1 MKIIDLFCGAGGLSL
16 GFEQSGF
23 KVISAIDNCKS
34 SIETFNKN
42 HPEKP
47 GKCIEVSEFNKKEL
61 SRILV
66 NEKITGVIGGPP
78 CQGFSSARLSDYKN
92 EITKLNEKRNKLYID
107 FFNCVKISK
116 PDFFLIENVKGMAK
130 LNDGAFL
137 KDIEQRFGKLGY
149 SIYPS
154 ILNASEYG
162 VPQRRE
168 RVFIVGMLKEG
179 FVFPQKDF
187 ELISS
192 SDAIS
197 DLPSKPSNEYV
208 SKLRSNPK
216 NDYQKRL
223 RGNITCVYNHQVT
236 NHTEQTI
243 NIISQVPDGGNIK
256 SLPEKYWKVRRFN
269 KAFQRMN
276 SKEPSL
282 TIDTGHRNYFH
293 YKENRI
299 PTVRECARLQSF
311 PDSFKFKG
319 NKSEQYRQVG
329 NAVPP
334 ILSFKIASEIKK
346 VLLNSNL

>member
-1 MKIIDLFCGAGGLSL
+1 
-16 GFEQSGF
+16 
-23 KVISAIDNCKS
+23 
-34 SIETFNKN
+34 
-42 HPEKP
+42 
-47 GKCIEVSEFNKKEL
+47 
-61 SRILV
+61 
-66 NEKITGVIGGPP
+66 
-78 CQGFSSARLSDYKN
+78 
-92 EITKLNEKRNKLYID
+92 
-107 FFNCVKISK
+107 
-116 PDFFLIENVKGMAK
+116 
-130 LNDGAFL
+130 
-137 KDIEQRFGKLGY
+137 
-149 SIYPS
+149 
-154 ILNASEYG
+154 
-162 VPQRRE
+162 
-168 RVFIVGMLKEG
+168 MLKEG

-243 NIISQVPDGGNIK
+243 NIISQVPDHGNIK
-256 SLPEKYWKVRRFN
+256 SLPEKYWNVRRFN

>member
-1 MKIIDLFCGAGGLSL
+1 MWGRGLSL

-269 KAFQRMN
+269 KAFQRM
-276 SKEPSL
+276 
-282 TIDTGHRNYFH
+282 TTRNL
-293 YKENRI
+293 R
-299 PTVRECARLQSF
+299 
-311 PDSFKFKG
+311 
-319 NKSEQYRQVG
+319 
-329 NAVPP
+329 
-334 ILSFKIASEIKK
+334 
-346 VLLNSNL
+346 

>member
-256 SLPEKYWKVRRFN
+256 SLPEN
-269 KAFQRMN
+269 
-276 SKEPSL
+276 
-282 TIDTGHRNYFH
+282 IG
-293 YKENRI
+293 
-299 PTVRECARLQSF
+299 
-311 PDSFKFKG
+311 
-319 NKSEQYRQVG
+319 KSEG
-329 NAVPP
+329 
-334 ILSFKIASEIKK
+334 LIKPFRE
-346 VLLNSNL
+346 